1 MKRIKVLR
9 VKAHCYP
16 EIVRIPLGLDSLQKE
31 VGGPIQAVYPW
42 DDPVA
47 LICNEEGKLDI
58 DAVEHYNRV
67 LATELGIPYDIVVG
81 TFLIVGLTED
91 DFGSLSPELLEKYEK
106 LFHNPEEFS
115 VRTDAHGKMC
125 LDVHPCKPEDGM
137 NYNRVLAT
145 EIGVPY
151 DVVVGPFLIVGL
163 TEDDFGNL
171 PQEFIDKYEKM
182 FHDPEE
188 FSFWTDAHGKT
199 HLDVRPYVPEDNAK

>member
-1 MKRIKVLR
+1 MKVLK
-9 VKAHCYP
+9 VEPKKYP
-16 EIVRIPLGLDSLQKE
+16 EVVEIDSALESLQKE

-42 DDPVA
+42 DDEVA
-47 LICNEEGKLDI
+47 LICNEEGKLVDE
-58 DAVEHYNRV
+58 A
-67 LATELGIPYDIVVG
+67 
-81 TFLIVGLTED
+81 
-91 DFGSLSPELLEKYEK
+91 S
-106 LFHNPEEFS
+106 
-115 VRTDAHGKMC
+115 
-125 LDVHPCKPEDGM
+125 M

-151 DVVVGPFLIVGL
+151 DVVVGP
-163 TEDDFGNL
+163 L

>member
-9 VKAHCYP
+9 IKAHCYP

-47 LICNEEGKLDI
+47 LICNEEGKLDS

-67 LATELGIPYDIVVG
+67 LATEIGVPYDIVVG

-106 LFHNPEEFS
+106 LFH
-115 VRTDAHGKMC
+115 
-125 LDVHPCKPEDGM
+125 
-137 NYNRVLAT
+137 
-145 EIGVPY
+145 
-151 DVVVGPFLIVGL
+151 
-163 TEDDFGNL
+163 
-171 PQEFIDKYEKM
+171 
-182 FHDPEE
+182 DPEE
-188 FSFWTDAHGKT
+188 FLSLIHI
-199 HLDVRPYVPEDNAK
+199 

>member
-9 VKAHCYP
+9 IKAHCYP

-47 LICNEEGKLDI
+47 LICNEEGKLDS

-67 LATELGIPYDIVVG
+67 LATEIGVPYDIVVG

-91 DFGSLSPELLEKYEK
+91 DFGSLSPE
-106 LFHNPEEFS
+106 EFS

-125 LDVHPCKPEDGM
+125 LDVRPCKPEDG
-137 NYNRVLAT
+137 
-145 EIGVPY
+145 
-151 DVVVGPFLIVGL
+151 
-163 TEDDFGNL
+163 
-171 PQEFIDKYEKM
+171 
-182 FHDPEE
+182 
-188 FSFWTDAHGKT
+188 
-199 HLDVRPYVPEDNAK
+199 AK

>member
-1 MKRIKVLR
+1 MKRIKILR
-9 VKAHCYP
+9 VKANSYP

-31 VGGPIQAVYPW
+31 VGGPIQVVYPW

-58 DAVEHYNRV
+58 DAVEHYNQV

-125 LDVHPCKPEDGM
+125 LDVRPCKPEDG
-137 NYNRVLAT
+137 V
-145 EIGVPY
+145 
-151 DVVVGPFLIVGL
+151 
-163 TEDDFGNL
+163 
-171 PQEFIDKYEKM
+171 K
-182 FHDPEE
+182 
-188 FSFWTDAHGKT
+188 
-199 HLDVRPYVPEDNAK
+199 

>member
-1 MKRIKVLR
+1 M
-9 VKAHCYP
+9 
-16 EIVRIPLGLDSLQKE
+16 
-31 VGGPIQAVYPW
+31 VYPW

-125 LDVHPCKPEDGM
+125 LDVRPCKPKDG
-137 NYNRVLAT
+137 L
-145 EIGVPY
+145 
-151 DVVVGPFLIVGL
+151 
-163 TEDDFGNL
+163 
-171 PQEFIDKYEKM
+171 K
-182 FHDPEE
+182 
-188 FSFWTDAHGKT
+188 
-199 HLDVRPYVPEDNAK
+199 